1 MRCRRAAAPRD
12 GTWSARPVERQYRA
26 GMDDET
32 PWDRCYEAVV
42 ELLRDGPEHI
52 SELMDHLA
60 SRGLL
65 DELIEEDVPVEDLES
80 ELIDA
85 IFMSDELWLTADRV
99 FALSDQLTD
108 GMVLTH
114 RLTADELDAG
124 EVLVTP
130 DLVVLDWNADGGLEL
145 TGGGE
150 LQHELRDLVPGE
162 DHSVLAGP
170 DGWLDAFE
178 PADVVAFIRRG
189 TTADVELATK
199 PADDG
204 RELELLKEAVDGRV
218 QPGRGEEAF
227 PIVLDA
233 LTGALTADPPAFRHP
248 VRPLGELLEAAGLE
262 RRGFSF
268 GRAGEEWVTFGEA
281 SAGLEDDDHD
291 DLARQWRFN
300 ACCENAF
307 DQVHDAFDAFITD
320 GELDARATSEA
331 LAHGAVAPAFASH
344 MLDTDSGGDEEL
356 AAFAAA
362 LVAAAPKHTAPAHL
376 LVALEA
382 ERRGDAVAAESAL
395 RDALRADPDYGP
407 AAPELALYELDRG
420 HVDRAITLLRHPD
433 LAGDESVRLLESI
446 RDRTTAPFRGVGR
459 NEPCPCGSGRKFKVC
474 CQRNPKVP
482 LSARTG
488 LLTHRLALFAGR
500 EHRRA
505 HLIGVASSACD
516 PDDADI
522 VNSLAAM
529 VANPIIS
536 DFVIFEGG
544 AAEEYLDERGPL
556 LADDE
561 RDLIRQLIDEPRRL
575 WEVTDVQRGAGLTLR
590 DTRSGD
596 VIEVTERLGSMDR
609 AAGDLLL
616 ARVARLPDQSQVVGA
631 PVEIPLRL
639 RDSALGLVDS
649 HPDAD
654 MLATWYGQA
663 VAPPTLLNR
672 EGEPTVLCR
681 VELAT
686 EAPPDDVRAALDGAF
701 DSAGEDDTW
710 TATWTAHDGDEV
722 VRGHVS
728 LGAGGIVIDTN
739 SVERLERLLGTVTSA
754 VPDATVVADERTD
767 PREAMLRARLHP
779 EIDEDDEA
787 AFGSDLDHENEPVP
801 PEVEDALEDFI
812 RQKEMAWVDES
823 IPALGGL
830 TPRQALDDPTRR
842 EDLLTLLREMDD
854 RPAAHP
860 GGGRGFEASRIRALL
875 GLEYGAS

>member
-1 MRCRRAAAPRD
+1 M
-12 GTWSARPVERQYRA
+12 GPVGRQYGA

-32 PWDRCYEAVV
+32 AWDRRRKAVV
-42 ELLRDGPEHI
+42 ELLQDGPQHI
-52 SELMDHLA
+52 TEVADHLEV
-60 SRGLL
+60 RGLL
-65 DELIEEDVPVEDLES
+65 DEFREELADDGFPVEDVAEALADD
-80 ELIDA
+80 IVVT
-85 IFMSDELWLTADRV
+85 DELWITPDRV
-99 FALSDQLTD
+99 LALSDHLTD
-108 GMVLTH
+108 TMVLTH
-114 RLTADELDAG
+114 RLTPDELESG
-124 EVLVTP
+124 EVRITP
-130 DLVVLDWNADGGLEL
+130 DLVILDWNTDGALEL
-145 TGGGE
+145 AGGGE
-150 LQHELRDLVPGE
+150 LQHLFGDLVPGE
-162 DHSVLAGP
+162 DHSALAGP
-170 DGWLDAFE
+170 DGWLDGCEAGAVMAFT
-178 PADVVAFIRRG
+178 RRG
-189 TTADVELATK
+189 TTIEVAPTVGLADDTREVELLTA
-199 PADDG
+199 
-204 RELELLKEAVDGRV
+204 AVDGRI
-218 QPGRGEEAF
+218 QPGHGEEAL
-227 PIVLDA
+227 PVVLDA
-233 LTGALTADPPAFRHP
+233 ITASLTADPPAFRRP

-268 GRAGEEWVTFGEA
+268 GRAGEDWRSLREA
-281 SAGLEDDDHD
+281 AAEHERDQIT
-291 DLARQWRFN
+291 RQWQFN
-300 ACCENAF
+300 TCCDRAF
-307 DQVHDAFDAFITD
+307 DQVHDAFDAFIVD
-320 GELDARATSEA
+320 GELDARTTNEA

-344 MLDTDSGGDEEL
+344 VLDTEAGGDDEL

-362 LVAAAPKHTAPAHL
+362 LVAGAPKHAVPAHL
-376 LVALEA
+376 LVAFDA
-382 ERRGDAVAAESAL
+382 ERRGDATTAESAL
-395 RDALRADPDYGP
+395 RTALRIDPGYGP

-433 LAGDESVRLLESI
+433 LPGDQSVRFLESI
-446 RDRTTAPFRGVGR
+446 RDRTMAPFRGVGR

-482 LSARTG
+482 LSARTS
-488 LLTHRLALFAGR
+488 LVTHRLGLFAVR
-500 EHRRA
+500 DHRRA

-516 PDDADI
+516 PDDPDL

-529 VANPIIS
+529 AANPIIS
-536 DFVIFEGG
+536 DFVVFEGG